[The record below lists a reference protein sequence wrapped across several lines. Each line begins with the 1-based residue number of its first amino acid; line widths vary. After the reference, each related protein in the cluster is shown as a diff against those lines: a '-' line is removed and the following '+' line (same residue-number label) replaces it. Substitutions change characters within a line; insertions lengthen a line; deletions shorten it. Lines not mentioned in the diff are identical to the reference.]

1 MERSRFTR
9 TVLLL
14 ICNRMHYGGPDSS
27 PRCPYRGPDSS
38 AHDWACRLST
48 ASSGETQEYAA
59 PRPQN
64 GGTYQQMN
72 LVVVTSVLR
81 LPGDPAFAGKAGP
94 KVPGLGVADRS
105 AGPVDGGQALRRGA
119 ARA

>member
-38 AHDWACRLST
+38 AHNWACRLST

-64 GGTYQQMN
+64 RGTYPQDEPD
-72 LVVVTSVLR
+72 VVTVVMT
-81 LPGDPAFAGKAGP
+81 LPRDC
-94 KVPGLGVADRS
+94 GVASLAAAALFRAS
-105 AGPVDGGQALRRGA
+105 RRPGP
-119 ARA
+119 